1 MKWNETKWN
10 EHNINEHHENE
21 HHENENRLKWMKVK
35 KSLFSLSII

>member
-1 MKWNETKWN
+1 MKRNEHNIN

-21 HHENENRLKWMKVK
+21 HHENENGLKRMKVK